1 MEFFQF
7 NGVSLI
13 SFVWCL
19 CFFFF
24 KAIAPL
30 PMLPTTLRPF
40 VEAEDNEKDQETHPP
55 PVRWICQNEVQ
66 FLKTQR
72 HWQSGCIDNS
82 KARSW
87 CQTPV
92 FGAPRM
98 QTSDFWELP
107 VPRVKELKTLLLY
120 SRSLTVLSLLM
131 FPPTTTKP
139 SGKWAGE
146 SATRLTHPYVRLC
159 SLGKVDSSSVCFICS

>member
-7 NGVSLI
+7 NGVSFI
-13 SFVWCL
+13 RFVWCL
-19 CFFFF
+19 CFF
-24 KAIAPL
+24 KQLPL
-30 PMLPTTLRPF
+30 CLCYPQRRPPSTWHYHYSQTF
-40 VEAEDNEKDQETHPP
+40 REAEDNEKDQETHPP

-72 HWQSGCIDNS
+72 HWQSGCIDDS

-107 VPRVKELKTLLLY
+107 APRVKDLKTPLLY
-120 SRSLTVLSLLM
+120 SRSHRAEFAHVSSKNYSQQGTEQVSR
-131 FPPTTTKP
+131 PRDWPIPTP
-139 SGKWAGE
+139 GCA
-146 SATRLTHPYVRLC
+146 V
-159 SLGKVDSSSVCFICS
+159 